1 MLIDEPELHREAAPK
16 MSAAFFRISRSIR
29 SRSFSRR
36 KPAFSAARSAGGA
49 TGTCVIG
56 RRAGLV
62 SRDPGASRPNVA
74 ATLDNLGA
82 LYVST
87 GRLGEAEKA
96 DTEALAIR
104 RDLAAHDP
112 GASRPSLAISLN
124 SLGIVYKRTGR
135 TNDAEKAYNEAL
147 AIYRDLAARDPGAYR
162 PNVAITLHNLGL
174 LYIDMHRQADA
185 RELLGEA
192 LNIYRD
198 LASTNLAVYAARIES
213 VTKLLVEPRAS
224 SSSSGEGH

>member
-1 MLIDEPELHREAAPK
+1 
-16 MSAAFFRISRSIR
+16 
-29 SRSFSRR
+29 
-36 KPAFSAARSAGGA
+36 
-49 TGTCVIG
+49 
-56 RRAGLV
+56 
-62 SRDPGASRPNVA
+62 
-74 ATLDNLGA
+74 
-82 LYVST
+82 
-87 GRLGEAEKA
+87 
-96 DTEALAIR
+96 
-104 RDLAAHDP
+104 
-112 GASRPSLAISLN
+112 
-124 SLGIVYKRTGR
+124 VYKRTGR

-198 LASTNLAVYAARIES
+198 LASTNPAVYAARIES

-224 SSSSGEGH
+224 SSSPGEGH